1 MASLWKLKN
10 KLCPKAKETTS
21 AKMDSS
27 GHLVTSAEK
36 LKNLYL
42 ETYEK
47 RLENRKIKPGL
58 ETLQEVKEEL
68 FELRK
73 NEVKTKLKTPWT
85 MEQLMKVLKSL
96 KKGKAR
102 DPLNL
107 VNEIFR
113 PEVAGSDLLLAL
125 LKIVNAVREQQE
137 YPTKLKYADI
147 TSIYK
152 GKGSKS
158 DMENQRGLFNLVT
171 IRSIIDKLIY
181 MDEYETVDGNLTDCN
196 VGARKK
202 RNIRDNLF
210 VVNGVINAVIEKD
223 ANPVDI
229 ELFDISKCF
238 DSLWLKECLNDLYE
252 AGIDNSNL
260 NLIYEGNKECFLSVK
275 TPTGQTKRIV
285 INETVMQGSVWGPLC
300 CTTTMDKI
308 GQKAYKTGSALYMY
322 KGMVSIPPP
331 GHGG

>member
-1 MASLWKLKN
+1 
-10 KLCPKAKETTS
+10 
-21 AKMDSS
+21 MDSS
-27 GHLVTSAEK
+27 GYLV
-36 LKNLYL
+36 KNLYL

-73 NEVKTKLKTPWT
+73 DEVKTKLKTPRT
-85 MEQLMKVLKSL
+85 MELLMKVLKSL

-102 DPLNL
+102 DLLNL

-113 PEVAGSDLLLAL
+113 PEVAGSDLLLAH
-125 LKIVNAVREQQE
+125 LKLVNAVREQQE

-158 DMENQRGLFNLVT
+158 DLENQRGIFSLVT

-181 MDEYETVDGNLTDCN
+181 IDEYETVDGNLTDCN

-210 VVNGVINAVIEKD
+210 GFNGVINAVIEKD

-238 DSLWLKECLNDLYE
+238 DSLWLKESLNDLYE
-252 AGIDNSNL
+252 AGINNSNL
-260 NLIYEGNKECFLSVK
+260 NLIYKGNKGCFLSVK

-285 INETVMQGSVWGPLC
+285 INETVMQGSVCGPLC
-300 CTTTMDKI
+300 CTTTMD
-308 GQKAYKTGSALYMY
+308 
-322 KGMVSIPPP
+322 
-331 GHGG
+331 